1 MHGIFY
7 FIIFVLLRVLFYD
20 LKDRRFRK
28 FYNDKKPSELYDS
41 GFNYIPVLNY
51 QFLDDILVSLPLI
64 FGLYYN
70 INFNEF
76 LFVLTIIF
84 VLREITTTITL
95 LPPTPSCYQRNYDK
109 MTKSKWITRIS
120 GTCNE
125 TIFSGHTTL
134 MLLMILFILPKI
146 KSNIFKI
153 IIYIYAVVTSLVIV
167 SLRSHYSIDVI
178 LAWVICILFYI
189 AYFGNKIVKKLIL
202 N

>member
-1 MHGIFY
+1 M
-7 FIIFVLLRVLFYD
+7 
-20 LKDRRFRK
+20 
-28 FYNDKKPSELYDS
+28 
-41 GFNYIPVLNY
+41 
-51 QFLDDILVSLPLI
+51 
-64 FGLYYN
+64 
-70 INFNEF
+70 
-76 LFVLTIIF
+76 LTIIF

-153 IIYIYAVVTSLVIV
+153 IIYIYAVVTSIVII